1 MTEMTMKGPRQGD
14 VHLSVVIPTFNRCAM
29 LKRTLPT
36 VLEQSLPNVHY
47 EVVVVVDGS
56 IDGTSEL
63 LRHYAAEYRLRF
75 VEQSNRGQAAAR
87 NAGLT
92 LARGAL
98 VLFLDD
104 DLLCSSLL
112 LEEHVAAHEA
122 SDRPALVFGPV
133 LVAAESRRGLATAW
147 LRADVEMTMN
157 RRRRQRPVEGLMDVT
172 VYPNSSVA
180 RDLILDCGGFD
191 ERLVRAGEDTELGLR
206 LWKGGLD
213 FRFAPTA
220 RTEEIYTKTA
230 WTVVR
235 REAPQFGRN
244 EVRLSE
250 RHAEYRRRTVLARLP
265 EGSSLKRLARRAL
278 GRVPG
283 AAAAVCAAGVG
294 LAEVLWRIPGLGRA
308 GIKVFRSSRGAAMFA
323 AAVRE
328 VGSWQEVRAQFGA
341 RLPVLVYHHV
351 GQRQPGDDPRFTVTP
366 RRLEKHVRSLAR
378 MKYTG
383 IQPKDWIGW
392 CEGRCGMPDKPVLLT
407 FDDGYADVV
416 KFALPILQRYRYP
429 AILFAVSGE
438 VGASSR
444 WEPATKLRRE
454 LSDQDGLRDWLIAGM
469 EVGAHTRTH
478 PDLTTLESSEIKREV
493 RGGREELEALT
504 GQSVY
509 AFSYPYGAYN
519 DAVVDEVRK
528 AFQVAFTPES
538 GLNDIRTDA
547 LLLRR
552 MVVHGDETIFDLR
565 WRLRFGRRPFD
576 KIRSF
581 LHIRNRVRALHLSR
595 HRKP

>member
-1 MTEMTMKGPRQGD
+1 MTWDRPPQRD
-14 VHLSVVIPTFNRCAM
+14 VHLSVVIPTFNRCEM
-29 LKRTLPT
+29 LNRTLPT
-36 VLEQSLPNVHY
+36 VLEQSLPNLHY
-47 EVVVVVDGS
+47 EVIVVVDGS
-56 IDGTSEL
+56 TDGTSEL
-63 LRHYAAEYRLRF
+63 LSRYAAEDALRF

-87 NAGLT
+87 NNGLT

-104 DLLCSSLL
+104 DLLCSPRL

-133 LVAAESRRGLATAW
+133 LVSTESRRGVATAW
-147 LRADVEMTMN
+147 LRADVEMTMA

-180 RDLILDCGGFD
+180 RDLIRDCGGFD
-191 ERLVRAGEDTELGLR
+191 ERLVRAGEDTELGLQ
-206 LWKGGLD
+206 LWKGGLE

-220 RTEEIYTKTA
+220 RVEEIYTKTA
-230 WTVVR
+230 WAVVR
-235 REAPQFGRN
+235 CEAPQFGRN
-244 EVRLSE
+244 EVRLCD
-250 RHAEYRRRTVLARLP
+250 RHPEYRRRSVLARLP

-278 GRVPG
+278 GRFPG
-283 AAAAVCAAGVG
+283 AAPGLCAAGAG

-308 GIKVFRSSRGAAMFA
+308 GIKVFRSSRGATMFA

-328 VGSWQEVRAQFGA
+328 VGSWQEVRSRFGA

-351 GQRQPGDDPRFTVTP
+351 GPRRPGDDPRFTVTP
-366 RRLEKHVRSLAR
+366 RRFEQQMRLLAR
-378 MKYTG
+378 MNYTG
-383 IQPKDWIGW
+383 VRPKDWIQW

-429 AILFAVSGE
+429 ATLFAVSGE

-444 WEPATKLRRE
+444 WEPATKLRRD
-454 LSDQDGLRDWLIAGM
+454 LLDQNGLRDWLAAGM

-478 PDLTTLESSEIKREV
+478 PDLTTLEWSELEREV

-504 GQSVY
+504 GQYVY
-509 AFSYPYGAYN
+509 AFSYPYGTYN

-528 AFQVAFTPES
+528 AFQVAFTAES
-538 GLNDIRTDA
+538 GVNDIRTDA

-552 MVVHGDETIFDLR
+552 MEIHGDESIFDLR
-565 WRLRFGRRPFD
+565 WRLKFGRRPLHR
-576 KIRSF
+576 IRSW
-581 LHIRNRVRALHLSR
+581 LHVRTRVRGLHL
-595 HRKP
+595 